1 MNLKELYQLYSKNH
15 RIDTDTRNIRKGSL
29 FFGLKGDRFNG
40 NHFAK
45 QALEKGAAF
54 SVIDEKEFEIPGA
67 TILVEDVLKTL
78 QELARYHR
86 RQLGIPILGITGSNG
101 KTTTK
106 ELINAVLQTQF
117 KTIATEGN
125 LNNHIGV
132 PLTLLSFTSE
142 TEIGIVEMGAN
153 HQKEIEFLCSIC
165 EPDIGYITNFGKAHL
180 EGFGGIEGVIKGK
193 SELYDYL
200 RKHQKTVLVNTH
212 DSKQIELTQGIKSI
226 ELSDSVIKA
235 SEQPFLELVY
245 QNQRI
250 CTKLVGTYNLA
261 NINAA
266 ISMGNYFQISLE
278 NIIAGIEHYTPS
290 NNRSQMIEKD
300 SNTLLMDAYNAN
312 PSSTKLA
319 LQNFN
324 TIDHHKKVVILGD
337 MFELGDTSVKEH
349 QYIVDFCETLKL
361 HRLIFV
367 GKYYTQTTAKES
379 YVDLTSLS
387 KELDSHPL
395 ENCFVLIKG
404 SRGMA
409 LEKVVPLIP

>member
-15 RIDTDTRNIRKGSL
+15 RIDTDTRNIRKDSL

-45 QALEKGAAF
+45 QALDKGAAF

-67 TILVEDVLKTL
+67 TILVENVLKTL

-193 SELYDYL
+193 SELYGYL
-200 RKHQKTVLVNTH
+200 RQHQKTVLVNTS

-226 ELSDSVIKA
+226 ELSDSVIKT
-235 SEQPFLELVY
+235 SEQPFLEVVY

-266 ISMGNYFQISLE
+266 ISMGDYFQISLE
-278 NIIAGIEHYTPS
+278 NIIAGIENYTPS
-290 NNRSQMIEKD
+290 NNRSQMIEKE

-349 QYIVDFCETLKL
+349 QHIVDFCETLEL

-367 GKYYTQTTAKES
+367 GKYYSQTSAKES

-387 KELDSHPL
+387 KELSSHPL
-395 ENCFVLIKG
+395 KNCFVLIKG